1 MNIKID
7 KINDKKKYLDEATF
21 IGQYTLKLIKNP
33 HMNIKPYTNNL
44 KITIIIIIIASILT
58 SLACIGTN
66 STLITVCVCIII
78 IYMSLLLVYLIR
90 MINTNKLLNQKSK
103 EKTDSII
110 KIEKDKIVLKNNNNK
125 MTVEQDFKDI
135 SFIKLSNCCIIF
147 VNKEENKFKPYI
159 IIPIEYKDELLK
171 ALDKYKIK
179 IDIIGD

>member
-33 HMNIKPYTNNL
+33 HMYIKPYTNNL
-44 KITIIIIIIASILT
+44 KNIIIVIIIVSILT
-58 SLACIGTN
+58 GIACIGTN
-66 STLITVCVCIII
+66 SKLVAICVCMIV
-78 IYMSLLLVYLIR
+78 IYMAQLLIYLIR

-110 KIEKDKIVLKNNNNK
+110 KIDKDKIVLKNNNNK
-125 MTVEQDFKDI
+125 MTVEQDYKDI
-135 SFIKLSNCCIIF
+135 SFIKLSNYCIIF

-159 IIPIEYKDELLK
+159 IIPIEYKDELIK

-179 IDIIGD
+179 IDIVGN

>member
-7 KINDKKKYLDEATF
+7 KINDKKKYLDEITF
-21 IGQYTLKLIKNP
+21 IGQHILKLIKNP
-33 HMNIKPYTNNL
+33 HMNIKLYTNNL
-44 KITIIIIIIASILT
+44 KIMIIIMIIASILT
-58 SLACIGTN
+58 GIASIGNNPKLVVACI
-66 STLITVCVCIII
+66 CIIT
-78 IYMSLLLVYLIR
+78 IYIVLLLIYLIR
-90 MINTNKLLNQKSK
+90 MINTNKLLNLRSK

-135 SFIKLSNCCIIF
+135 SFIKLSNYCIIF

-171 ALDKYKIK
+171 ALEKYNIK
-179 IDIIGD
+179 IDIIGE